1 MIMIKKSGADK
12 RKGKLNNAGFS
23 LVEVLVAMAV
33 LAILSIPVLGSFS
46 NAARI
51 NHKARKEENANTV
64 ASDIVEQFKSVSMSR
79 ILEDYAGKYTESSG
93 KYIFRETK
101 EGTNGEEYTVVT
113 ELDPGIYN
121 SGDDSDK
128 NYNNNINSYV
138 NSVKNIVLRE
148 DLYSHDIDAENYFKE
163 RYTAGFDK
171 NKIEKTTNVIDE
183 NSKISDN
190 KYIQDASD
198 NAVSQVKEEVLP
210 EQARNIAVNVVYVAT
225 ALILFI
231 VSKIVLSIVISL
243 ANAIASLPILKQ
255 FNEIGGF
262 LYGLVRGAIIS
273 LVLILV
279 IGTIAKLNPN
289 GSLSKNVEST
299 YLLKE
304 VYGSIVKIK

>member
-1 MIMIKKSGADK
+1 MGIVIDIILVLIVALSAFLGYKKG
-12 RKGKLNNAGFS
+12 
-23 LVEVLVAMAV
+23 LVELGAKLFAGII
-33 LAILSIPVLGSFS
+33 AIVITLIIYKPVG
-46 NAARI
+46 
-51 NHKARKEENANTV
+51 
-64 ASDIVEQFKSVSMSR
+64 
-79 ILEDYAGKYTESSG
+79 
-93 KYIFRETK
+93 
-101 EGTNGEEYTVVT
+101 
-113 ELDPGIYN
+113 
-121 SGDDSDK
+121 
-128 NYNNNINSYV
+128 
-138 NSVKNIVLRE
+138 NIVIKNT
-148 DLYSHDIDAENYFKE
+148 SIDEKIEN
-163 RYTAGFDK
+163 T
-171 NKIEKTTNVIDE
+171 ILEKTTNVIDE

-255 FNEIGGF
+255 FNEVGGF

-279 IGTIAKLNPN
+279 IGTVAKLNPN

-304 VYGSIVKIK
+304 VYDNVVKIK

>member
-1 MIMIKKSGADK
+1 MGIVIDIILVLIVALSAFLGYKKG
-12 RKGKLNNAGFS
+12 
-23 LVEVLVAMAV
+23 LVELGAKLFAGII
-33 LAILSIPVLGSFS
+33 AIVITLIIYKPVG
-46 NAARI
+46 
-51 NHKARKEENANTV
+51 
-64 ASDIVEQFKSVSMSR
+64 
-79 ILEDYAGKYTESSG
+79 
-93 KYIFRETK
+93 
-101 EGTNGEEYTVVT
+101 
-113 ELDPGIYN
+113 
-121 SGDDSDK
+121 
-128 NYNNNINSYV
+128 
-138 NSVKNIVLRE
+138 NIVIKNT
-148 DLYSHDIDAENYFKE
+148 SIDEKIEN
-163 RYTAGFDK
+163 T
-171 NKIEKTTNVIDE
+171 ILEKTTNVIDE

-279 IGTIAKLNPN
+279 IGTVAKLNPN

-304 VYGSIVKIK
+304 VYDNVVKIK

>member
-1 MIMIKKSGADK
+1 MGIVIDIILVLIVALSAFLGYKKG
-12 RKGKLNNAGFS
+12 
-23 LVEVLVAMAV
+23 LVELGAKLFAGII
-33 LAILSIPVLGSFS
+33 AIVITLIIYKPVG
-46 NAARI
+46 
-51 NHKARKEENANTV
+51 
-64 ASDIVEQFKSVSMSR
+64 
-79 ILEDYAGKYTESSG
+79 
-93 KYIFRETK
+93 
-101 EGTNGEEYTVVT
+101 
-113 ELDPGIYN
+113 
-121 SGDDSDK
+121 
-128 NYNNNINSYV
+128 
-138 NSVKNIVLRE
+138 NIVIKNT
-148 DLYSHDIDAENYFKE
+148 SIDEKIEN
-163 RYTAGFDK
+163 T
-171 NKIEKTTNVIDE
+171 ILEKTTNVIDE

-210 EQARNIAVNVVYVAT
+210 EQARNIAVNVVYGAT

-243 ANAIASLPILKQ
+243 ANAVASLPILKQ

-304 VYGSIVKIK
+304 VYSNIIKVK

>member
-1 MIMIKKSGADK
+1 MGIVIDIILVLIVALSAFLGYKKG
-12 RKGKLNNAGFS
+12 
-23 LVEVLVAMAV
+23 LVELGAKLFAGII
-33 LAILSIPVLGSFS
+33 AIVITLIIYKPVG
-46 NAARI
+46 
-51 NHKARKEENANTV
+51 
-64 ASDIVEQFKSVSMSR
+64 
-79 ILEDYAGKYTESSG
+79 
-93 KYIFRETK
+93 
-101 EGTNGEEYTVVT
+101 
-113 ELDPGIYN
+113 
-121 SGDDSDK
+121 
-128 NYNNNINSYV
+128 
-138 NSVKNIVLRE
+138 NIVIKNT
-148 DLYSHDIDAENYFKE
+148 SIDEKIEN
-163 RYTAGFDK
+163 T
-171 NKIEKTTNVIDE
+171 ILEKTTNVIDE

-243 ANAIASLPILKQ
+243 ANAVASLPILKQ
-255 FNEIGGF
+255 FNEIGGL

-289 GSLSKNVEST
+289 GSLSKNVEGT

-304 VYGSIVKIK
+304 VYDNVVKIK

>member
-1 MIMIKKSGADK
+1 MGIVIDIILVLIVAFSAFLGYKKG
-12 RKGKLNNAGFS
+12 
-23 LVEVLVAMAV
+23 LVELGAKLFAGII
-33 LAILSIPVLGSFS
+33 AIVITLIIYKPVG
-46 NAARI
+46 
-51 NHKARKEENANTV
+51 
-64 ASDIVEQFKSVSMSR
+64 
-79 ILEDYAGKYTESSG
+79 
-93 KYIFRETK
+93 
-101 EGTNGEEYTVVT
+101 
-113 ELDPGIYN
+113 
-121 SGDDSDK
+121 
-128 NYNNNINSYV
+128 
-138 NSVKNIVLRE
+138 NIVIKNT
-148 DLYSHDIDAENYFKE
+148 SIDEKIEN
-163 RYTAGFDK
+163 T
-171 NKIEKTTNVIDE
+171 ILEKTTNVIDE

-198 NAVSQVKEEVLP
+198 NAVSQVKEEVIP

-243 ANAIASLPILKQ
+243 ANAVASLPILKQ

-304 VYGSIVKIK
+304 VYDNVVKIK

>member
-1 MIMIKKSGADK
+1 MGIVIDIILVLIVALSAFLGYKKG
-12 RKGKLNNAGFS
+12 
-23 LVEVLVAMAV
+23 LVELGAKLFAGII
-33 LAILSIPVLGSFS
+33 AIVITLIIYKPVG
-46 NAARI
+46 
-51 NHKARKEENANTV
+51 
-64 ASDIVEQFKSVSMSR
+64 
-79 ILEDYAGKYTESSG
+79 
-93 KYIFRETK
+93 
-101 EGTNGEEYTVVT
+101 
-113 ELDPGIYN
+113 
-121 SGDDSDK
+121 
-128 NYNNNINSYV
+128 
-138 NSVKNIVLRE
+138 NIVIKNT
-148 DLYSHDIDAENYFKE
+148 SIDEKIEN
-163 RYTAGFDK
+163 T
-171 NKIEKTTNVIDE
+171 ILEKTTNVIDE

-190 KYIQDASD
+190 KYIQDSSD

-243 ANAIASLPILKQ
+243 ANAVASLPILKQ

>member
-1 MIMIKKSGADK
+1 MGIVIDIILVLIVALSAFLGYKKG
-12 RKGKLNNAGFS
+12 
-23 LVEVLVAMAV
+23 LVELGAKLFAGII
-33 LAILSIPVLGSFS
+33 AIVITLIIYKPVG
-46 NAARI
+46 
-51 NHKARKEENANTV
+51 
-64 ASDIVEQFKSVSMSR
+64 
-79 ILEDYAGKYTESSG
+79 
-93 KYIFRETK
+93 
-101 EGTNGEEYTVVT
+101 
-113 ELDPGIYN
+113 
-121 SGDDSDK
+121 
-128 NYNNNINSYV
+128 
-138 NSVKNIVLRE
+138 NIVIKNT
-148 DLYSHDIDAENYFKE
+148 SIDEKIEN
-163 RYTAGFDK
+163 T
-171 NKIEKTTNVIDE
+171 ILEKTTNVIDE

-210 EQARNIAVNVVYVAT
+210 EQARNIAVNVVYGAT

-243 ANAIASLPILKQ
+243 ANAVASLPILKQ

-304 VYGSIVKIK
+304 VYDNVVKIK

>member
-1 MIMIKKSGADK
+1 MGIVIDIILVLIVALSAFLGYKKG
-12 RKGKLNNAGFS
+12 
-23 LVEVLVAMAV
+23 LVELGAKLFAGII
-33 LAILSIPVLGSFS
+33 AIVITLIIYKPVG
-46 NAARI
+46 
-51 NHKARKEENANTV
+51 
-64 ASDIVEQFKSVSMSR
+64 
-79 ILEDYAGKYTESSG
+79 
-93 KYIFRETK
+93 
-101 EGTNGEEYTVVT
+101 
-113 ELDPGIYN
+113 
-121 SGDDSDK
+121 
-128 NYNNNINSYV
+128 
-138 NSVKNIVLRE
+138 NIVIKNT
-148 DLYSHDIDAENYFKE
+148 SIDEKIEN
-163 RYTAGFDK
+163 T
-171 NKIEKTTNVIDE
+171 ILEKTTNVIDE

-190 KYIQDASD
+190 KYIQDSSD

-243 ANAIASLPILKQ
+243 ANAVASLPILKQ
-255 FNEIGGF
+255 FNEIGGL

-304 VYGSIVKIK
+304 VYDNVVKIK

>member
-1 MIMIKKSGADK
+1 MGIVIDIILVLIVALSAFLGYKKG
-12 RKGKLNNAGFS
+12 
-23 LVEVLVAMAV
+23 LVELGAKLFAGII
-33 LAILSIPVLGSFS
+33 AIVITLIIYKPVG
-46 NAARI
+46 
-51 NHKARKEENANTV
+51 
-64 ASDIVEQFKSVSMSR
+64 
-79 ILEDYAGKYTESSG
+79 
-93 KYIFRETK
+93 
-101 EGTNGEEYTVVT
+101 
-113 ELDPGIYN
+113 
-121 SGDDSDK
+121 
-128 NYNNNINSYV
+128 
-138 NSVKNIVLRE
+138 NIVIKNT
-148 DLYSHDIDAENYFKE
+148 SIDEKIEN
-163 RYTAGFDK
+163 T
-171 NKIEKTTNVIDE
+171 ILEKTTNVIDE

-279 IGTIAKLNPN
+279 IGTVAKLNPN

-299 YLLKE
+299 CLLKE
-304 VYGSIVKIK
+304 VYDNVVKIK

>member
-1 MIMIKKSGADK
+1 MGIVIDIILVLIVALSTFLGYKKG
-12 RKGKLNNAGFS
+12 
-23 LVEVLVAMAV
+23 LVELGAKLFAGII
-33 LAILSIPVLGSFS
+33 AIVITLIIYKPVG
-46 NAARI
+46 
-51 NHKARKEENANTV
+51 
-64 ASDIVEQFKSVSMSR
+64 
-79 ILEDYAGKYTESSG
+79 
-93 KYIFRETK
+93 
-101 EGTNGEEYTVVT
+101 
-113 ELDPGIYN
+113 
-121 SGDDSDK
+121 
-128 NYNNNINSYV
+128 
-138 NSVKNIVLRE
+138 NIVIKNT
-148 DLYSHDIDAENYFKE
+148 SIDEKIEN
-163 RYTAGFDK
+163 T
-171 NKIEKTTNVIDE
+171 ILEKTTNVIDE

>member
-1 MIMIKKSGADK
+1 MIKKSGADK

>member
-1 MIMIKKSGADK
+1 MGIVIDIILVLIVAFSAFLGYKKG
-12 RKGKLNNAGFS
+12 
-23 LVEVLVAMAV
+23 LVELGAKLFAGII
-33 LAILSIPVLGSFS
+33 AIVITLIIYKPVG
-46 NAARI
+46 
-51 NHKARKEENANTV
+51 
-64 ASDIVEQFKSVSMSR
+64 
-79 ILEDYAGKYTESSG
+79 
-93 KYIFRETK
+93 
-101 EGTNGEEYTVVT
+101 
-113 ELDPGIYN
+113 
-121 SGDDSDK
+121 
-128 NYNNNINSYV
+128 
-138 NSVKNIVLRE
+138 NIVIKNT
-148 DLYSHDIDAENYFKE
+148 SIDEKIEN
-163 RYTAGFDK
+163 T
-171 NKIEKTTNVIDE
+171 ILEKTTNVIDE

-243 ANAIASLPILKQ
+243 ANAVASLPILKQ
-255 FNEIGGF
+255 FNEIGGL

-304 VYGSIVKIK
+304 VYDNVVKIK

>member
-1 MIMIKKSGADK
+1 MGIVIDIILVLIVALSAFLGYKKG
-12 RKGKLNNAGFS
+12 
-23 LVEVLVAMAV
+23 LVELGAKLFAGII
-33 LAILSIPVLGSFS
+33 AIVITLIIYKPVG
-46 NAARI
+46 
-51 NHKARKEENANTV
+51 
-64 ASDIVEQFKSVSMSR
+64 
-79 ILEDYAGKYTESSG
+79 
-93 KYIFRETK
+93 
-101 EGTNGEEYTVVT
+101 
-113 ELDPGIYN
+113 
-121 SGDDSDK
+121 
-128 NYNNNINSYV
+128 
-138 NSVKNIVLRE
+138 NIVIKNT
-148 DLYSHDIDAENYFKE
+148 SIDEKIEN
-163 RYTAGFDK
+163 T
-171 NKIEKTTNVIDE
+171 ILEKTTNVIDE

-198 NAVSQVKEEVLP
+198 NAVSQVKEEALP

-243 ANAIASLPILKQ
+243 ANAVASLPILKQ
-255 FNEIGGF
+255 FNEIGGL

-304 VYGSIVKIK
+304 VYDNVVKIK